1 MKIENTPPPRPTPG
15 SRKTGSPLTAKPAA
29 SRHDNSFHSPDDI
42 RVDIVMAADPESH
55 DGPDYPDLSDADD
68 DSLMDRETAIET
80 AHTVSAWLASHA
92 LSLTSHHAARLQHL
106 FAG

>member
-1 MKIENTPPPRPTPG
+1 MKIDSVPPPRPTPL
-15 SRKTGSPLTAKPAA
+15 RKQASPHAPQPAA

-55 DGPDYPDLSDADD
+55 DGPDFADEDD
-68 DSLMDRETAIET
+68 DSLLDRETAIET

-92 LSLTSHHAARLQHL
+92 LSMTSHHAARLQHL

>member
-1 MKIENTPPPRPTPG
+1 MKIENTPPPRPTL
-15 SRKTGSPLTAKPAA
+15 SRKTGAPHAPKPAA

-42 RVDIVMAADPESH
+42 RVDIVMAADPDSH
-55 DGPDYPDLSDADD
+55 DGPDYPGEDD
-68 DSLMDRETAIET
+68 DSLLDRETAIET

-92 LSLTSHHAARLQHL
+92 LSLTSHRAARLQHL